1 MAKTNAKT
9 SAKTPAK
16 ATVKAPAKKAPDIE
30 AAARTALAKLR
41 ELSLDAELQADL
53 DWCLGSYS
61 FDKNP
66 SGLYEMV
73 GRAIRVFTAERE
85 RKTKGITAKLLTDL
99 EKSIKN

>member
-9 SAKTPAK
+9 SAKTPAR

-30 AAARTALAKLR
+30 TAARTALAKLR
-41 ELSLDAELQADL
+41 ELSLDAQLQADL

-61 FDKNP
+61 YDKNP

-73 GRAIRVFTAERE
+73 GRAIKVFNAERGK
-85 RKTKGITAKLLTDL
+85 KTKGVTAKLVSDL